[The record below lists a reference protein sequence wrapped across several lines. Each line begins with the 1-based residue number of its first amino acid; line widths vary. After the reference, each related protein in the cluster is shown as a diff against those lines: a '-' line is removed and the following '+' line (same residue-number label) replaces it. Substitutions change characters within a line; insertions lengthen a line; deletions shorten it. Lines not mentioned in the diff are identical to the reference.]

1 MIRLAALAIV
11 SLGFVSCGAGVDPT
25 LVETIEQ
32 TYPLDS
38 TASISVTNRDG
49 AIRIYGGGDE
59 LKVQAIKKAY
69 SAERLNKIKI
79 NVVAGPNTV
88 SITTDYPPQ
97 TTWGFSDRSGTVDYT
112 IIVPET
118 AQLVRVELA
127 NGEIAVE
134 GLRGGGVQA
143 RLGRGLL
150 FARNCFSDL
159 DLTVATGN
167 LSLGYDWWERAQF
180 SIDAGAVRGHVLA
193 FFPGDAAFQLSA
205 EAPRGK
211 IANDFIE
218 KEKRHAEPTN
228 KIDMLVGNEGDVHVK
243 IHATNGNIRIAEV
256 NP

>member
-1 MIRLAALAIV
+1 MNRLAALAIV
-11 SLGFVSCGAGVDPT
+11 SLSFVSCGAGVDPT
-25 LVETIEQ
+25 LVETVEQ

-59 LKVQAIKKAY
+59 LKLQAIKKAY
-69 SAERLNKIKI
+69 SAERLSKIKI
-79 NVVAGPNTV
+79 NVVARPNTV

-112 IIVPET
+112 IVVPET

-127 NGEIAVE
+127 NGEVAVE
-134 GLRGGGVQA
+134 GLHGGSVRA
-143 RLGRGLL
+143 RLGSGLL
-150 FARNCFSDL
+150 FARNCFSNL
-159 DLTVATGN
+159 ELTVATGN
-167 LSLGYDWWERAQF
+167 VSLAYDWWERAQF
-180 SIDAGAVRGHVLA
+180 SIDAGVVSGHVLA

-205 EAPRGK
+205 EAPHGK

-228 KIDMLVGNEGDVHVK
+228 KIDMLVGNEGDVRVK